1 MNVIEIVV
9 SASAASLFCAWLAI
23 SMIVYVPSLKNRI
36 RRWDSIGLIPQWNF
50 FAPNPARHDFHLLF
64 RDRLQDGTITEWTE
78 VASIAQRPNWG
89 IVWNPGK
96 RRNKA
101 LFDAVTDLAMHVKD
115 SLPALELSIPYLTL
129 LNYVSGLPRFAGES
143 FTQFLIM
150 CSGSSDQGQ
159 KPELLYLSKLHSL

>member
-1 MNVIEIVV
+1 MDSIVF
-9 SASAASLFCAWLAI
+9 ASAVGLFCGWLAI
-23 SMIVYVPSLKNRI
+23 SIFVYVPSLTKRI
-36 RRWDSIGLIPQWNF
+36 RRWDSFGLVPQWNF

-64 RDRLQDGTITEWTE
+64 RDQLQDGTMTEWTE

-89 IVWNPGK
+89 IVWNPRK

-115 SLPALELSIPYLTL
+115 SLPAIELSIPYLTL
-129 LNYVSGLPRFAGES
+129 LNYVSGLPRFAGAR

-150 CSGSSDQGQ
+150 RSGSSDQGQ
-159 KPELLYLSKLHSL
+159 KPELFYLSKLHAL